1 MSDLQMQ
8 PQKLEAELEGKKRK
22 RKFNPSTLPKNKAC
36 YACRVRK
43 ACFSYFSC
51 VLLRNILQIKC
62 DGLQPACSPCLRLAS
77 TSEGTHGPDCVYLE
91 KPVSGS
97 GPAAE
102 EEPTFDSVDALEKR
116 LHDFES
122 NLTNYLRQRRVPNEW
137 IIANIPPSPS
147 TSLDAQVDS
156 HQGDSTR
163 TLSELEK
170 ILASWTD
177 ADFLAV
183 NVSSSETAPSS
194 SYSHARN

>member
-1 MSDLQMQ
+1 MSHLQMQ

-43 ACFSYFSC
+43 
-51 VLLRNILQIKC
+51 IKC

-77 TSEGTHGPDCVYLE
+77 TSEGTQGPDCVYLE

-147 TSLDAQVDS
+147 TSLDGPVDS
-156 HQGDSTR
+156 PRGDSTR